1 MPNKKMQVTEKEL
14 TNTVLDNYSALHR
27 PIAVKEK
34 GSKFMQGT
42 HGIILKPQDCYMDLI
57 GPFKDPEDFWKIC
70 DERFK
75 DQEFMVVP
83 HLKHIGMDGVKT
95 DGTDEPF
102 VWKGNYSEFITKW
115 ELD

>member
-1 MPNKKMQVTEKEL
+1 MQVTEKEL
-14 TNTVLDNYSALHR
+14 TDAVLDNYSALHR

-83 HLKHIGMDGVKT
+83 HLKHIG
-95 DGTDEPF
+95 F
-102 VWKGNYSEFITKW
+102 LTKSIG
-115 ELD
+115 LIGISHLTHHILGQI